1 VKKKELD
8 ILSTFYREIKLKML
22 INVDK
27 NVDKTTSPR
36 SLGKKRGAVSEFVAA
51 GV

>member
-1 VKKKELD
+1 
-8 ILSTFYREIKLKML
+8 ML

-36 SLGKKRGAVSEFVAA
+36 RLGQKRGVVSEFVAA